1 MEYTRFVG
9 LDVHVSS
16 ISVAVAEEGR
26 GAAGIHPDGSFG
38 LAGRLGV
45 RQLGRPNSSMAMS
58 RILNF

>member
-26 GAAGIHPDGSFG
+26 GGAVEYV
-38 LAGRLGV
+38 GRIDNN
-45 RQLGRPNSSMAMS
+45 RSSVAKVMKKLS
-58 RILNF
+58 KSV